1 MTLETRKYRLIKL
14 ITGLDNELLIS
25 KLEDLFQELSA
36 ENRVLLNLSKPM
48 REKLDIEEL
57 IKEQNYRHPSKE
69 LLDKIIEE
77 ADIKES
83 IEDLLEM
90 I

>member
-14 ITGLDNELLIS
+14 ITGLDNEVFIS
-25 KLEDLFQELSA
+25 KLERLLQELD
-36 ENRVLLNLSKPM
+36 EEDKVLLHLSKPM

-57 IKEQNYRHPSKE
+57 VKEQNYKHPSKE
-69 LLDKIIEE
+69 LLDSIIEE
-77 ADIKES
+77 ANIEES
-83 IEDLLEM
+83 IEELLEM